1 MPNIGNR
8 EAIGDKKMKKLSTT
22 LFLFLN
28 ILQTFAAMPP
38 RDDRDTGGGF
48 GSFFL
53 AIGALIFIFWF
64 FGDNDK

>member
-1 MPNIGNR
+1 
-8 EAIGDKKMKKLSTT
+8 MKKLSTV
-22 LFLFLN
+22 LFLFSN

-53 AIGALIFIFWF
+53 AIGALIIIFWL